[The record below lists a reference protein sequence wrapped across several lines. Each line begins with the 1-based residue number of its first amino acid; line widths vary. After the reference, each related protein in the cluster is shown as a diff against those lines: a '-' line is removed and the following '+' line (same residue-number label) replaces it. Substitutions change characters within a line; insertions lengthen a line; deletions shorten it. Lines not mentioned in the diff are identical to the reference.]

1 MTLMLKSK
9 NKQMKKIF
17 FLLMTLG
24 WLSAL
29 NAQWIDQNSG
39 TAASLSDVFCITA
52 DTVIVVGNPGIILRT
67 TNGGLQWNSISS
79 PSTEWLYHVEFTDSH
94 TGYIVGDNNTL
105 LKSTDAGQT
114 WQSLNTGISMNY
126 YALHCLSADTLYVAG
141 SQGTMLKT
149 VDGGTSWTS
158 ENTGTVYGI
167 VDMQMINDTLGYA
180 ISCMPN
186 MWQSNIIKKN
196 NSGNQWQ
203 EIVQGNSYLSALH
216 MLNGMEGFF
225 LNYQGSIGIT
235 QNGGNDFFGVVPQES
250 YCANDI
256 YASDIS
262 HIWVVGALCYVG
274 YPSNDNGL
282 IAKYTLNNDPNTGY
296 VDHVEIAYT
305 NNSDLFINAITFYNN
320 TGFAVG
326 TNGLIL
332 KNTTGINTID
342 NLGISNKSFEIFS
355 VSPNPAQNQVSINL
369 KDIPNQQTIQYRII
383 DLQGKELMPFSV
395 LQTGKSIDI
404 SNLTNGIYL
413 IQVQTNGQ
421 VYTQKLLIQK

>member
-1 MTLMLKSK
+1 
-9 NKQMKKIF
+9 MKKIF
-17 FLLMTLG
+17 FLWMTLG
-24 WLSAL
+24 WLSAIY
-29 NAQWIDQNSG
+29 AQWIQQNSG
-39 TAASLSDVFCITA
+39 TSHYLNDVYCITA
-52 DTVIVVGNPGIILRT
+52 DTVIVVGTAGTILRT
-67 TNGGLQWNSISS
+67 TNGGDQWNVIPS
-79 PSTEWLYHVEFTDSH
+79 PTNERLTCIKFADSQ
-94 TGYIVGDNNTL
+94 TGYITGWYGTL
-105 LKSTDAGQT
+105 LKTSDGGQT
-114 WQSLNTGISMNY
+114 WQSLNTGYNNVFFISIG
-126 YALHCLSADTLYVAG
+126 CVSADTLYIGG
-141 SQGTMLKT
+141 SGGTILKT
-149 VDGGTSWTS
+149 TDGGTTWSS
-158 ENTGTVYGI
+158 ENAGTTHNI
-167 VDMQMINDTLGYA
+167 MDIEMINNNLGYA
-180 ISCMPN
+180 VSDSHN
-186 MWQSNIIKKN
+186 GKIIKKEN
-196 NSGNQWQ
+196 VGIQWNVIAQ
-203 EIVQGNSYLSALH
+203 SSDFSAVH
-216 MLNGMEGFF
+216 MLNALEGVV
-225 LNYQGSIGIT
+225 LSQGGSFGLT
-235 QNGGNDFFGVVPQES
+235 QNGGNDFIGIVPQES
-250 YCANDI
+250 HCANDI

-305 NNSDLFINAITFYNN
+305 DNPDLFINAITFYNN